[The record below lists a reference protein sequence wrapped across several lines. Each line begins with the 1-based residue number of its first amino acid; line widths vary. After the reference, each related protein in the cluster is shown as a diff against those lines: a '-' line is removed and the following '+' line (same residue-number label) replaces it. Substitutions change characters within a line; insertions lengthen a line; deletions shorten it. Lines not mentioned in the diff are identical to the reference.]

1 MQTWPWFCYQS
12 GLAPRIWSYYH
23 LKDSLVNT
31 EAFLTCPQPS
41 FYFLS
46 SNPEVDVLGSS
57 NSEQNLESICLC
69 VLNSLCFPVSADFVC
84 VVYIFVCC
92 VYICVCCVYI
102 WVTLFCTSVTAAV
115 ILGMSFRIITS
126 LSDVSSPI
134 LKFLLRGQGV
144 KNQIKVSKNKIP
156 TLTQQVIPLN
166 SEC

>member
-23 LKDSLVNT
+23 LKDSLVNA

-102 WVTLFCTSVTAAV
+102 CVLCIYLCVLCIYLCV
-115 ILGMSFRIITS
+115 LCIY
-126 LSDVSSPI
+126 LSHIVLYQCNSCSYPWHVFQDHYKPLWCVFPHSKIS
-134 LKFLLRGQGV
+134 
-144 KNQIKVSKNKIP
+144 IKG
-156 TLTQQVIPLN
+156 TR
-166 SEC
+166 C